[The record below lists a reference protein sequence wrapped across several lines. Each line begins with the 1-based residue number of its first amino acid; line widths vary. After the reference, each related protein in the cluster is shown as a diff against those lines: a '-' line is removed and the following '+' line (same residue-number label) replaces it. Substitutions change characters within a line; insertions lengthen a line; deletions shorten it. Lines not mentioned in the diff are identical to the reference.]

1 MAVTKSTRIV
11 RSFLCVFHLQ
21 RKNYWLIKTD
31 FALKGNEY
39 RLLTGLFLDPGMV
52 TYFHYPSIR
61 LLLSVMPRLHEEN
74 LSLPFLTKLGEPF
87 TRETKS
93 WLEYRR
99 LTSQAVGSLFS
110 IVGSHFQPSQ
120 LSPYKHFGLW
130 LAQPAGS
137 TCMVEARQSEH
148 AWALLSALGKAGSTF
163 FSYRRLLY
171 I

>member
-99 LTSQAVGSLFS
+99 LTSQAVGSPFS

-120 LSPYKHFGLW
+120 L
-130 LAQPAGS
+130 PAGRGNLYGGGE
-137 TCMVEARQSEH
+137 TIRARM
-148 AWALLSALGKAGSTF
+148 SAVISSWESRINF
-163 FSYRRLLY
+163 FL